1 MFKIGDFS
9 KFTCVS
15 IKMLRHYDAIG
26 LLKPAYADPQT
37 GYRYYLA
44 DQLPR
49 LNRIISLKELGF
61 TLEQVICLMDSDLST
76 EKLKVILKAQR
87 KEVLARLRAEE
98 IRLAGVD
105 LRLWQLEQG
114 TPASAYDV
122 LVREVPSCLM
132 ATLPHTV
139 SESEIPFAAL
149 FDEVEGYVAA
159 YHARAFA
166 SPMALIYDHHEEN
179 PQKIEIAVPVTR
191 RLAGN
196 DRIQVCDIQGGKMAC
211 VVYTGTD
218 ARTREALDTL
228 RMWTDRQKYT
238 VVGPLR
244 EVYLRFGA
252 DHVEE
257 LDLPL
262 AFLSDSENA
271 YITELQLPIER

>member
-15 IKMLRHYDAIG
+15 IKMLRHYNAIG

-105 LRLWQLEQG
+105 LR
-114 TPASAYDV
+114 
-122 LVREVPSCLM
+122 
-132 ATLPHTV
+132 
-139 SESEIPFAAL
+139 
-149 FDEVEGYVAA
+149 
-159 YHARAFA
+159 
-166 SPMALIYDHHEEN
+166 
-179 PQKIEIAVPVTR
+179 
-191 RLAGN
+191 
-196 DRIQVCDIQGGKMAC
+196 
-211 VVYTGTD
+211 
-218 ARTREALDTL
+218 
-228 RMWTDRQKYT
+228 
-238 VVGPLR
+238 
-244 EVYLRFGA
+244 
-252 DHVEE
+252 
-257 LDLPL
+257 
-262 AFLSDSENA
+262 
-271 YITELQLPIER
+271 